1 MEKRIEAT
9 KYIKR
14 DDILAYP
21 LRRATCDKER
31 ANTRFVD
38 GVEAVMEYAEKL
50 PFVECKAYARSG
62 ENPEKLELKNVTV
75 YVDLADLLKCP
86 LRDDTFKQTFGEWNF
101 WRGVE
106 SVMEYAE
113 SLPAVRV
120 KRNNEIEDVRTL
132 CDLIKANAS
141 FVCCKDCE
149 YSYED
154 TAGLM
159 RCYKGN
165 ADRIVRE
172 DFFCADGV
180 KREEAKR
187 NEKGD

>member
-1 MEKRIEAT
+1 MAKRIEAT

-75 YVDLADLLKCP
+75 YIDLADLLKCP
-86 LRDDTFKQTFGEWNF
+86 MRDDTFKQTFGDWHF
-101 WRGVE
+101 WCGVE

-120 KRNNEIEDVRTL
+120 KMDREIEDKRPL
-132 CDLIKANAS
+132 CDLIKEKAS
-141 FVCCKDCE
+141 LVCCKDCE

-172 DFFCADGV
+172 DFFCADGA
-180 KREEAKR
+180 KRETAKR
-187 NEKGD
+187 ESNG